1 LQEVLLKSDKEC
13 ITQDEDGWCT
23 VRRARSRFSPSS
35 SAAQGSTRS
44 KLSSINSKAK
54 NRFRMPSSAVSMPS
68 LAMEEDKVEDGRR
81 EDRQDRPVI
90 EKSASSASIV
100 RSKDVRPPRLGEIF

>member
-1 LQEVLLKSDKEC
+1 
-13 ITQDEDGWCT
+13 
-23 VRRARSRFSPSS
+23 
-35 SAAQGSTRS
+35 
-44 KLSSINSKAK
+44 
-54 NRFRMPSSAVSMPS
+54 MPS